1 MIIIYKTTCLINNKI
16 YIGQH
21 KIRYPSTLD
30 PWYLGS
36 GKALQAVLKKYG
48 VENFKREILATC
60 SSQKQANIF
69 ERKAILKLKPEYNIT
84 EGGYGSGWTEEAK
97 KEYPEAY
104 KKRLQAMHLRMS
116 GRKHPM
122 FGKKHTSETKQKISK
137 ALKGRNVWNKGK
149 LGLKMNEETK
159 QKISKA
165 LKGKPKP
172 SFSEEHRRKI
182 GLSSIGRLK
191 GNKLRLGIPP
201 SNKGCYKY
209 NIKLIQK
216 DIIEGLS
223 YLEIQKKYNIKS
235 LATITKYKKLIDNEN
250 NYRREK
256 YGQ

>member
-36 GKALQAVLKKYG
+36 GKAFQAALKKYG
-48 VENFKREILATC
+48 VENFKREILAIC

-69 ERKAILKLKPEYNIT
+69 ERKAILELKPEYNIA
-84 EGGYGSGWTEEAK
+84 EGGYGSGWMEEAK
-97 KEYPEAY
+97 KEHPEAY
-104 KKRLQAMHLRMS
+104 EKRRQALRLRMS
-116 GRKHPM
+116 GRNHPM
-122 FGKKHTSETKQKISK
+122 FGKKHTPETRQKISK
-137 ALKGRNVWNKGK
+137 ANKGRNVWNKGK
-149 LGLKMNEETK
+149 LGLKMSEETK

-172 SFSEEHRRKI
+172 PFSEEHRRKI

-209 NIKLIQK
+209 NIEFIQK
-216 DIIEGLS
+216 DIIEGRP

-256 YGQ
+256 YGE

>member
-21 KIRYPSTLD
+21 KIRYSSTLD

-36 GKALQAVLKKYG
+36 GKAFQTALKKYG

-69 ERKAILKLKPEYNIT
+69 ERKAILELKPEYNIA

-97 KEYPEAY
+97 KEHPEAY
-104 KKRLQAMHLRMS
+104 EKRRQALRLRMS
-116 GRKHPM
+116 GRNHPM
-122 FGKKHTSETKQKISK
+122 FGKKHTPETRQKISK
-137 ALKGRNVWNKGK
+137 ANKGRNVWNKGK
-149 LGLKMNEETK
+149 VGLKMSEETK

-172 SFSEEHRRKI
+172 PFSEEHRRKI
-182 GLSSIGRLK
+182 GLNSTARLK

-216 DIIEGLS
+216 DIIEGMPYS
-223 YLEIQKKYNIKS
+223 EIQKKYKIKS
-235 LATITKYKKLIDNEN
+235 LGTITKYKKLIDNEN

-256 YGQ
+256 YGE